1 MRAFVLLGFSVWVLV
16 LVAAWIIRDL
26 MSPQWWLVSGAV
38 FWWLYRLT
46 SYAHDPNPLDR
57 PPNPGPLRLV
67 NMIVANAAV
76 LSFAAA
82 VFHLIYRFT
91 AQ

>member
-1 MRAFVLLGFSVWVLV
+1 MRALGLSVWVLI
-16 LVAAWIIRDL
+16 LVAASMIRDL
-26 MSPQWWLVSGAV
+26 LSPQWWVVSGAV

-46 SYAHDPNPLDR
+46 SYVHSEDPLDR
-57 PPNPGPLRLV
+57 PPNPGPLRVV
-67 NMIVANAAV
+67 NMIVANVSV

-82 VFHLIYRFT
+82 VFTLIYRFT